1 MGKIRFNKVAFS
13 SYQNYNNNVLQHL
26 SKEVFFGLENLRTN
40 KNIVIQGF
48 KGNSVVI
55 VDKADYL
62 DKMVNLLKMTWKFEK
77 FNLKNDGTLYFA
89 ANQEKRVDKILKIFL
104 HLIAYLM
111 EQGELLNKL
120 GLGQV

>member
-1 MGKIRFNKVAFS
+1 M
-13 SYQNYNNNVLQHL
+13 
-26 SKEVFFGLENLRTN
+26 FFGLENLRTN

-62 DKMVNLLKMTWKFEK
+62 DKMANL
-77 FNLKNDGTLYFA
+77 LKNDGTLYFA
-89 ANQEKRVDKILKIFL
+89 ANQEKRVDKILKFFL